1 MKLYSTLDR
10 KVVDIVPI
18 KEGQISMYNCGPTV
32 YYRMHLGNIRA
43 YVSWDILHR
52 ALLHLGYDVKR
63 VMNFTDVG
71 HMTHDE
77 DFGED
82 KMDIE
87 AKKEGLQ
94 AIDIANKYINTV
106 LEDFKALNI
115 LTPNGEIIE
124 ENLDFNDVEKHGWM
138 RATAHIAE
146 IIETIK
152 KIELN
157 GYTYETENALYFDV
171 TKIPDYTIFT
181 GQKLED
187 KKIGDREEVVVD
199 PNKKNPADFV
209 LWMKKVGK
217 YENHEMLWNSP
228 WGDGFPG
235 WHIECSAMGTKALG
249 ENFDIHTGGVD
260 HIPVHHTNE
269 RAQNIGAFGHGVVK
283 YWVHNEWVVNKDD
296 AKLSKSDKNADT
308 LLEIVEKGFDPLDIR
323 YLFASVNYHTK
334 LAFSTEAL
342 VGARNARLNISK
354 RVKELGT
361 ERGNLLDG
369 YIQRFKDALE
379 NNLNMSEVLS
389 ILNELL
395 KSSHK
400 KEDILATVLDF
411 DKVLGLGLDK
421 IEDTKVDLGE
431 DIEEY
436 AKLRD
441 EARANKDYAKA
452 DEYRKKIEDAG
463 YIVLDTPQGTKYQ
476 KK

>member
-171 TKIPDYTIFT
+171 TKS
-181 GQKLED
+181 E
-187 KKIGDREEVVVD
+187 IGR
-199 PNKKNPADFV
+199 
-209 LWMKKVGK
+209 
-217 YENHEMLWNSP
+217 
-228 WGDGFPG
+228 
-235 WHIECSAMGTKALG
+235 
-249 ENFDIHTGGVD
+249 
-260 HIPVHHTNE
+260 
-269 RAQNIGAFGHGVVK
+269 
-283 YWVHNEWVVNKDD
+283 
-296 AKLSKSDKNADT
+296 
-308 LLEIVEKGFDPLDIR
+308 
-323 YLFASVNYHTK
+323 
-334 LAFSTEAL
+334 
-342 VGARNARLNISK
+342 
-354 RVKELGT
+354 
-361 ERGNLLDG
+361 
-369 YIQRFKDALE
+369 
-379 NNLNMSEVLS
+379 
-389 ILNELL
+389 
-395 KSSHK
+395 
-400 KEDILATVLDF
+400 
-411 DKVLGLGLDK
+411 
-421 IEDTKVDLGE
+421 
-431 DIEEY
+431 
-436 AKLRD
+436 
-441 EARANKDYAKA
+441 
-452 DEYRKKIEDAG
+452 
-463 YIVLDTPQGTKYQ
+463 
-476 KK
+476 